1 MDFENLTIGDCLKLQ
16 KRNIGVI
23 VHAGEVVGVYR
34 MSGTNDVAAE
44 HESNYKQNN
53 VNERSDTNGY

>member
-23 VHAGEVVGVYR
+23 VHAGEVVGFYR
-34 MSGTNDVAAE
+34 MNEAAAE
-44 HESNYKQNN
+44 HKNKQNN
-53 VNERSDTNGY
+53 ENERSDTHGY